1 MNNLMNDILDKYKV
15 DIDMRMHEILLSKDG
30 IADPLREAMEYSL
43 YAGGKRV
50 RPVLLMEAAGAVGGD
65 PKSMLDYAA
74 AIEFIHTYSL
84 IHDDLP
90 ALDND
95 EYRRGKKTNHKVFG
109 DDMAILA
116 GDGLQALAYEVMLS
130 CIEESAKRS
139 EETSKKIR
147 AANEIAK
154 AAGTEAMVSGQV
166 MDINSCKDEVS
177 LTRLEKMHR
186 MKTGALITAA
196 VVVGAI
202 LAGADERQV
211 AAFRKYG
218 ENIGLVFQMVDD
230 KLDVS
235 GDSRTLGKDI
245 HADERN
251 EKTTYTA
258 LLSPEELDDLIRK
271 HTQDAKEAIEGV
283 CVCPQG
289 LMKLADDLMLR
300 CG

>member
-1 MNNLMNDILDKYKV
+1 MDDMFYKYKH
-15 DIDMRMHEILLSKDG
+15 DIDTKMREILLSKEE
-30 IADPLREAMEYSL
+30 IAKPLREAMEYSL

-50 RPVLLMEAAGAVGGD
+50 RPVLLMEAARAVGGD
-65 PKSMLDYAA
+65 PGSVLDYAA

-90 ALDND
+90 ALDDD

-109 DDMAILA
+109 EAMAILA

-130 CIEESAKRS
+130 CIAKS
-139 EETSKKIR
+139 DNMGYEILKKIK
-147 AANEIAK
+147 AANEIVM

-166 MDINSCKDEVS
+166 MDISSCSYEVS

-202 LAGADERQV
+202 LAGADEKQV

-218 ENIGLVFQMVDD
+218 ENIGLAFQMVDD

-235 GDSRTLGKDI
+235 GDSKNMGKDI
-245 HADERN
+245 NADERN
-251 EKTTYTA
+251 EKITYTI
-258 LLSPEELDDLIRK
+258 LLSPVELDDLIKK
-271 HTQDAKEAIEGV
+271 HTQDAKDAIEGM
-283 CVCPQG
+283 CACPQG
-289 LMKLADDLMLR
+289 LMQLADDLMLR

>member
-1 MNNLMNDILDKYKV
+1 MDDMFYKYKH
-15 DIDMRMHEILLSKDG
+15 DIDTKMREILLSKEE
-30 IADPLREAMEYSL
+30 IAKPLREAMEYSL

-50 RPVLLMEAAGAVGGD
+50 RPVLLMEAARAVGGD
-65 PKSMLDYAA
+65 PGSVLDYAA

-90 ALDND
+90 ALDDD

-202 LAGADERQV
+202 LAGADEKQV

-218 ENIGLVFQMVDD
+218 ENIGLAFQMVDD

-235 GDSRTLGKDI
+235 GDSKNMGKDI
-245 HADERN
+245 NADERN
-251 EKTTYTA
+251 EKITYTI
-258 LLSPEELDDLIRK
+258 LLSPVELDDLIKK

-289 LMKLADDLMLR
+289 LMQLADDLMLR

>member
-1 MNNLMNDILDKYKV
+1 MDDMFYKYKH
-15 DIDMRMHEILLSKDG
+15 DIDTKMREILLSKEE
-30 IADPLREAMEYSL
+30 IAKPLREAMEYSL

-50 RPVLLMEAAGAVGGD
+50 RPVLLMEAARAVGGD
-65 PKSMLDYAA
+65 PGSVLDYAA

-90 ALDND
+90 ALDDD

-109 DDMAILA
+109 EAMAILA

-130 CIEESAKRS
+130 CIAKS
-139 EETSKKIR
+139 DNMGDEILKKIK
-147 AANEIAK
+147 AANEIVM

-166 MDINSCKDEVS
+166 MDINSCSDKDS
-177 LTRLEKMHR
+177 LTMLEKMHR

-196 VVVGAI
+196 VVAGAT

-211 AAFRKYG
+211 VAFRKYG

-235 GDSRTLGKDI
+235 GDSKNMGKDI
-245 HADERN
+245 NADERN
-251 EKTTYTA
+251 EKITYTI
-258 LLSPEELDDLIRK
+258 LLSPVELDDLIKK
-271 HTQDAKEAIEGV
+271 HTQDAKDAIEGM
-283 CVCPQG
+283 CACPQG
-289 LMKLADDLMLR
+289 LMQLADDLMLR

>member
-1 MNNLMNDILDKYKV
+1 MDDMFYKYKH
-15 DIDMRMHEILLSKDG
+15 DIDTKMREILLSKEE
-30 IADPLREAMEYSL
+30 IAKPLREAMEYSL

-50 RPVLLMEAAGAVGGD
+50 RPVLLMEAARAVGGD
-65 PKSMLDYAA
+65 PGSVLDYAA

-90 ALDND
+90 ALDDD

-109 DDMAILA
+109 EAMAILA

-130 CIEESAKRS
+130 CIAKS
-139 EETSKKIR
+139 DNMGYEILKKIK
-147 AANEIAK
+147 AANEIVM

-166 MDINSCKDEVS
+166 MDINSCSGKDS
-177 LTRLEKMHR
+177 LTMLEKMHR

-196 VVVGAI
+196 VVAGAT
-202 LAGADERQV
+202 LVGADEKQV

-218 ENIGLVFQMVDD
+218 ENIGLAFQMVDD

-235 GDSRTLGKDI
+235 GDSKNMGKDI
-245 HADERN
+245 NADERN

>member
-1 MNNLMNDILDKYKV
+1 MDDILDKYKT
-15 DIDMRMHEILLSKDG
+15 DIDTRMHEILLSKDG

-90 ALDND
+90 VLDND

-218 ENIGLVFQMVDD
+218 ENIGLAFQMVDD

-289 LMKLADDLMLR
+289 LMQLADDLMLR

>member
-1 MNNLMNDILDKYKV
+1 MNNLMNDILDKYKT
-15 DIDMRMHEILLSKDG
+15 DIDTRMHEILLSKDG

-109 DDMAILA
+109 EAMAILV

-147 AANEIAK
+147 AANEIAM

-166 MDINSCKDEVS
+166 MDISSCSDEVN

-196 VVVGAI
+196 VVAGAI
-202 LAGADERQV
+202 LADADEKQV
-211 AAFRKYG
+211 VAFRKYG
-218 ENIGLVFQMVDD
+218 ENIGLAFQMVDD

-235 GDSRTLGKDI
+235 GDSKNMGKDI
-245 HADERN
+245 NADERN
-251 EKTTYTA
+251 EKITYTI
-258 LLSPEELDDLIRK
+258 LLSPVELDDLIKK
-271 HTQDAKEAIEGV
+271 HTQDAKDAIEGM
-283 CVCPQG
+283 CACPQG
-289 LMKLADDLMLR
+289 LMQLADDLMLR

>member
-1 MNNLMNDILDKYKV
+1 MDDMFYKYKH
-15 DIDMRMHEILLSKDG
+15 DIDTKMREILLSKEE
-30 IADPLREAMEYSL
+30 IAKPLREAMEYSL

-50 RPVLLMEAAGAVGGD
+50 RPVLLMEAARAVGGD
-65 PKSMLDYAA
+65 PGSVLDYAA
-74 AIEFIHTYSL
+74 AIEFIHTYAL

-90 ALDND
+90 ALDDD

-147 AANEIAK
+147 AANEIAM

-166 MDINSCKDEVS
+166 MDISSCSDEVN

-196 VVVGAI
+196 VVAGAT

-211 AAFRKYG
+211 VAFRKYG

-251 EKTTYTA
+251 EKITYTI
-258 LLSPEELDDLIRK
+258 LLSPVELDDLIKK
-271 HTQDAKEAIEGV
+271 HTQDAKDAIEGM
-283 CVCPQG
+283 CACPQG
-289 LMKLADDLMLR
+289 LMQLADDLMLR

>member
-1 MNNLMNDILDKYKV
+1 MNNLMNDILDKYKT
-15 DIDMRMHEILLSKDG
+15 DIDTRMHEILLSKDG

-196 VVVGAI
+196 VVAGAT

-211 AAFRKYG
+211 VAFRKYG

-289 LMKLADDLMLR
+289 LMRLADDLMLR

>member
-1 MNNLMNDILDKYKV
+1 MDDMFYKYKH
-15 DIDMRMHEILLSKDG
+15 DIDTKMREILLSKEE
-30 IADPLREAMEYSL
+30 IAKPLREAMEYSL

-50 RPVLLMEAAGAVGGD
+50 RPVLLMEAARAVGGD
-65 PKSMLDYAA
+65 PGSVLDYAA

-90 ALDND
+90 ALDDD

-109 DDMAILA
+109 EAMAILA

-130 CIEESAKRS
+130 CIAKS
-139 EETSKKIR
+139 DNMGYEILKKIK
-147 AANEIAK
+147 AANEIVM

-166 MDINSCKDEVS
+166 MDISSCSDEVN

-196 VVVGAI
+196 VVAGAI
-202 LAGADERQV
+202 LADADEKQV
-211 AAFRKYG
+211 VAFRKYG
-218 ENIGLVFQMVDD
+218 ENIGLAFQMVDD

-235 GDSRTLGKDI
+235 GDSKNMGKDI
-245 HADERN
+245 NADERN
-251 EKTTYTA
+251 EKTTYTT
-258 LLSPEELDDLIRK
+258 LLSPAELEDLIKK
-271 HTQDAKEAIEGV
+271 HTQDAKDAIDGI
-283 CVCPQG
+283 CACPQG
-289 LMKLADDLMLR
+289 LMQLADDLMLR

>member
-1 MNNLMNDILDKYKV
+1 MDDMFYKYKH
-15 DIDMRMHEILLSKDG
+15 DIDTKMREILLSKEE
-30 IADPLREAMEYSL
+30 IAKPLREAMEYSL

-202 LAGADERQV
+202 LAGADEKQV

-218 ENIGLVFQMVDD
+218 ENIGLAFQMVDD

-251 EKTTYTA
+251 EKATYTA

>member
-1 MNNLMNDILDKYKV
+1 MNNLMNDILDKYKT
-15 DIDMRMHEILLSKDG
+15 DIDTRMHEILLSKDG

-202 LAGADERQV
+202 LAGADEKQV

-218 ENIGLVFQMVDD
+218 ENIGLAFQMVDD

-235 GDSRTLGKDI
+235 GDSKNMGKDI
-245 HADERN
+245 NADERN
-251 EKTTYTA
+251 EKITYTI
-258 LLSPEELDDLIRK
+258 LLSPVELDDLIKK
-271 HTQDAKEAIEGV
+271 HTQDAKDAIEGM
-283 CVCPQG
+283 CACPQG

>member
-1 MNNLMNDILDKYKV
+1 MK
-15 DIDMRMHEILLSKDG
+15 
-30 IADPLREAMEYSL
+30 
-43 YAGGKRV
+43 
-50 RPVLLMEAAGAVGGD
+50 
-65 PKSMLDYAA
+65 
-74 AIEFIHTYSL
+74 
-84 IHDDLP
+84 
-90 ALDND
+90 
-95 EYRRGKKTNHKVFG
+95 YRRGKKTNHKVFG
-109 DDMAILA
+109 EAMAILA

-130 CIEESAKRS
+130 CIAKS
-139 EETSKKIR
+139 DNMGYEILKKIK
-147 AANEIAK
+147 AANEIVM

-166 MDINSCKDEVS
+166 MDINSCSDKDS
-177 LTRLEKMHR
+177 LTMLEKMHR

-196 VVVGAI
+196 VVAGAT

-211 AAFRKYG
+211 VAFRKYG

>member
-1 MNNLMNDILDKYKV
+1 MDDMFYKYKH
-15 DIDMRMHEILLSKDG
+15 DIDTKMREILLSKEE
-30 IADPLREAMEYSL
+30 IAKPLREAMEYSL

-50 RPVLLMEAAGAVGGD
+50 RPVLLMEAARAVGGD

-196 VVVGAI
+196 VVAGAT
-202 LAGADERQV
+202 LAGADEKQV

-218 ENIGLVFQMVDD
+218 ENIGLAFQMVDD

-245 HADERN
+245 HTDERN
-251 EKTTYTA
+251 EKTTYTV

-289 LMKLADDLMLR
+289 LMRLADDLMLR

>member
-1 MNNLMNDILDKYKV
+1 MDDMFYKYKH
-15 DIDMRMHEILLSKDG
+15 DIDTKMREILLSKEE
-30 IADPLREAMEYSL
+30 IAKPLREAMEYSL

-50 RPVLLMEAAGAVGGD
+50 RPVLLMEAARAVGGD
-65 PKSMLDYAA
+65 PGSVLDYAA

-90 ALDND
+90 ALDDD

-109 DDMAILA
+109 EAMAILA

-130 CIEESAKRS
+130 CIAKS
-139 EETSKKIR
+139 DNMGYEILKKIK
-147 AANEIAK
+147 AANEIVM

-166 MDINSCKDEVS
+166 MDISSCSYEVN

-196 VVVGAI
+196 VVAGAI
-202 LAGADERQV
+202 LADADEKQV
-211 AAFRKYG
+211 VAFRKYG
-218 ENIGLVFQMVDD
+218 ENIGLAFQMVDD

-235 GDSRTLGKDI
+235 GDSKNMGKDI
-245 HADERN
+245 NADERN
-251 EKTTYTA
+251 EKTTYTT
-258 LLSPEELDDLIRK
+258 LLSPAELEDLIKK
-271 HTQDAKEAIEGV
+271 HTQDAKDAIDGI
-283 CVCPQG
+283 CACPQG
-289 LMKLADDLMLR
+289 LMQLADDLMLR

>member
-1 MNNLMNDILDKYKV
+1 MDDIFDKYKV
-15 DIDMRMHEILLSKDG
+15 DIDMRMREILLSKKD
-30 IADPLREAMEYSL
+30 ITAPLKKAMEYSL

-50 RPVLLMEAAGAVGGD
+50 RPVLLLEATRAVGGD
-65 PKSMLDYAA
+65 PRSVLDYAA

-90 ALDND
+90 ALDDD

-109 DDMAILA
+109 EDMAILA
-116 GDGLQALAYEVMLS
+116 GDGLQSLAWEVMLS
-130 CIEESAKRS
+130 DITACTEQGEIPRN
-139 EETSKKIR
+139 KIL

-166 MDINSCKDEVS
+166 MDISSCSDEVN

-196 VVVGAI
+196 VVAGAI
-202 LAGADERQV
+202 LADADEKQV
-211 AAFRKYG
+211 VAFRKYG
-218 ENIGLVFQMVDD
+218 ENIGLAFQMVDD

-235 GDSRTLGKDI
+235 GDSKNMGKDI
-245 HADERN
+245 NADERN
-251 EKTTYTA
+251 EKITYTI
-258 LLSPEELDDLIRK
+258 LLSPVELDDLIKK
-271 HTQDAKEAIEGV
+271 HTQDAKDAIEGM
-283 CVCPQG
+283 CACPQG
-289 LMKLADDLMLR
+289 LMQLADDLMLR

>member
-1 MNNLMNDILDKYKV
+1 MDDMFYKYKH
-15 DIDMRMHEILLSKDG
+15 DIDTKMREILLSKEE
-30 IADPLREAMEYSL
+30 IAKPLREAMEYSL

-50 RPVLLMEAAGAVGGD
+50 RPVLLMEAARAVGGD
-65 PKSMLDYAA
+65 PGSVLDYAA

-90 ALDND
+90 ALDDD

-109 DDMAILA
+109 EAMAILA

-130 CIEESAKRS
+130 CIAKS
-139 EETSKKIR
+139 DNMGYEILKKIK
-147 AANEIAK
+147 AANEIVM

-186 MKTGALITAA
+186 MKTGALITVA
-196 VVVGAI
+196 VVAGAT

-218 ENIGLVFQMVDD
+218 ENIGLAFQMVDD

-235 GDSRTLGKDI
+235 GDSKNMGKDI
-245 HADERN
+245 NADERN
-251 EKTTYTA
+251 EKITYTI
-258 LLSPEELDDLIRK
+258 LLSPVELDDLIKK
-271 HTQDAKEAIEGV
+271 HTQDAKDAIEGM
-283 CVCPQG
+283 CACPQG
-289 LMKLADDLMLR
+289 LMQLADDLMLR

>member
-1 MNNLMNDILDKYKV
+1 MDDMFYKYKH
-15 DIDMRMHEILLSKDG
+15 DIDTKMREILLSKEE
-30 IADPLREAMEYSL
+30 IAKPLREAMEYSL

-50 RPVLLMEAAGAVGGD
+50 RPVLLMEAARAVGGD
-65 PKSMLDYAA
+65 PGSVLDYAA

-90 ALDND
+90 ALDDD

-109 DDMAILA
+109 EAMAILA

-130 CIEESAKRS
+130 CIAKS
-139 EETSKKIR
+139 YNMGYEILKKIK
-147 AANEIAK
+147 AANEIVM

-166 MDINSCKDEVS
+166 MDINSCSDKDS
-177 LTRLEKMHR
+177 LTMLEKMHR

-196 VVVGAI
+196 VVAGAT

-211 AAFRKYG
+211 VAFRKYG

-235 GDSRTLGKDI
+235 GDSKNMGKDI
-245 HADERN
+245 NADERN
-251 EKTTYTA
+251 EKTTYTT
-258 LLSPEELDDLIRK
+258 LLSPAELEDLIKK
-271 HTQDAKEAIEGV
+271 HTQDAKDAIDGI
-283 CVCPQG
+283 CACPQG
-289 LMKLADDLMLR
+289 LMQLADDLMLR

>member
-1 MNNLMNDILDKYKV
+1 MNDMFYKYKH
-15 DIDMRMHEILLSKDG
+15 DIDTKMHEILLSKEE
-30 IADPLREAMEYSL
+30 IAKPLREAMEYSL

-50 RPVLLMEAAGAVGGD
+50 RPVLLMEAARAVGGD
-65 PKSMLDYAA
+65 PGSVLDYAA

-90 ALDND
+90 ALDDD

-109 DDMAILA
+109 EAMAILA

-166 MDINSCKDEVS
+166 MDINSCSDKDS
-177 LTRLEKMHR
+177 LTMLEKMHR

-196 VVVGAI
+196 VVAGAT

-211 AAFRKYG
+211 VAFRKYG

-251 EKTTYTA
+251 EKITYTI
-258 LLSPEELDDLIRK
+258 LLSPVELDDLIKK
-271 HTQDAKEAIEGV
+271 HTQDAKDAIEGM
-283 CVCPQG
+283 CACPQG
-289 LMKLADDLMLR
+289 LMQLADDLMLR

>member
-1 MNNLMNDILDKYKV
+1 MDDMFYKYKH
-15 DIDMRMHEILLSKDG
+15 DIDTKMREILLSKDG

-50 RPVLLMEAAGAVGGD
+50 RPVLLMEAARAVGGD
-65 PKSMLDYAA
+65 PGSVLDYAA

-90 ALDND
+90 ALDDD

-109 DDMAILA
+109 EAMAILA

-130 CIEESAKRS
+130 CIAKS
-139 EETSKKIR
+139 DNMGDEILKKIK
-147 AANEIAK
+147 AANEIVM

-166 MDINSCKDEVS
+166 MDINSCSDKGS
-177 LTRLEKMHR
+177 LTMLEKMHR

-218 ENIGLVFQMVDD
+218 ENIGLAFQMVDD

-235 GDSRTLGKDI
+235 GDSKNMGKDI
-245 HADERN
+245 NADERN
-251 EKTTYTA
+251 EKITYTI
-258 LLSPEELDDLIRK
+258 LLSPVELDDLIK
-271 HTQDAKEAIEGV
+271 KYTQDAKDAIEGM
-283 CVCPQG
+283 CACPQG
-289 LMKLADDLMLR
+289 LMQLADDLMLR

>member
-1 MNNLMNDILDKYKV
+1 MNNLMNDILDKYKT
-15 DIDMRMHEILLSKDG
+15 DIDTRMHEILLSKEE
-30 IADPLREAMEYSL
+30 IAKPLREAMEYSL

-50 RPVLLMEAAGAVGGD
+50 RPVLLMEAARAVGGD
-65 PKSMLDYAA
+65 PGSVLDYAA

-90 ALDND
+90 ALDDD

-109 DDMAILA
+109 EAMAILA

-202 LAGADERQV
+202 LAGADEKQV

-218 ENIGLVFQMVDD
+218 ENIGLAFQMVDD

-235 GDSRTLGKDI
+235 GDSKNMGKDI
-245 HADERN
+245 NADERN
-251 EKTTYTA
+251 EKTTYTV

-289 LMKLADDLMLR
+289 LMRLADDLMLR

>member
-1 MNNLMNDILDKYKV
+1 MNNLMNDILDKYKT
-15 DIDMRMHEILLSKDG
+15 DIDTRMHEILLSKDG

-196 VVVGAI
+196 VVAGAT

-211 AAFRKYG
+211 VAFRKYG

>member
-1 MNNLMNDILDKYKV
+1 MDDMFYKYKH
-15 DIDMRMHEILLSKDG
+15 DIDTKMREILLSKDG

-65 PKSMLDYAA
+65 PGSVLDYAA
-74 AIEFIHTYSL
+74 AVEFIHTYSL

-90 ALDND
+90 ALDDD

-109 DDMAILA
+109 EAMAILA

-130 CIEESAKRS
+130 CIAKS
-139 EETSKKIR
+139 DNMGDEILKKIK
-147 AANEIAK
+147 AANEIVM

-166 MDINSCKDEVS
+166 MDINSCSDKGS
-177 LTRLEKMHR
+177 LTMLEKMHR

-196 VVVGAI
+196 VVAGAT

-211 AAFRKYG
+211 VAFRKYG

-245 HADERN
+245 HTDERN
-251 EKTTYTA
+251 EKTTYTV

-289 LMKLADDLMLR
+289 LMRLADDLMLR

>member
-1 MNNLMNDILDKYKV
+1 MNNLMNDILDKYKT
-15 DIDMRMHEILLSKDG
+15 DIDTRMHEILLSKDG

-50 RPVLLMEAAGAVGGD
+50 RPVLLMEAAGAMGGD

-130 CIEESAKRS
+130 CIE
-139 EETSKKIR
+139 KIR

-202 LAGADERQV
+202 LAGADEKQV

-218 ENIGLVFQMVDD
+218 ENIGLAFQMVDD

-235 GDSRTLGKDI
+235 GDSKNMGKDI
-245 HADERN
+245 NADERN
-251 EKTTYTA
+251 EKITYTI
-258 LLSPEELDDLIRK
+258 LLSPVELDDLIKK
-271 HTQDAKEAIEGV
+271 HTQDAKDAIEGM
-283 CVCPQG
+283 CACPQG
-289 LMKLADDLMLR
+289 LMQLADDLMLR

>member
-1 MNNLMNDILDKYKV
+1 
-15 DIDMRMHEILLSKDG
+15 
-30 IADPLREAMEYSL
+30 
-43 YAGGKRV
+43 
-50 RPVLLMEAAGAVGGD
+50 
-65 PKSMLDYAA
+65 
-74 AIEFIHTYSL
+74 
-84 IHDDLP
+84 
-90 ALDND
+90 
-95 EYRRGKKTNHKVFG
+95 
-109 DDMAILA
+109 MAILA

-130 CIEESAKRS
+130 CIEESANRS

-196 VVVGAI
+196 VVAGAT

-211 AAFRKYG
+211 VAFRKYG

>member
-1 MNNLMNDILDKYKV
+1 MDDIFDKYKV
-15 DIDMRMHEILLSKDG
+15 DIDMRMREILLSKTG
-30 IADPLREAMEYSL
+30 IADPLRKAMEYSL

-50 RPVLLMEAAGAVGGD
+50 RPVLLMEAARAVGGD
-65 PKSMLDYAA
+65 PKSVLDYAT

-130 CIEESAKRS
+130 CIAKS
-139 EETSKKIR
+139 DNMGYEILKKIK
-147 AANEIAK
+147 AANEIVM

-166 MDINSCKDEVS
+166 MDINSCSDKDS
-177 LTRLEKMHR
+177 LTMLEKMHR

-196 VVVGAI
+196 VVAGAT

-211 AAFRKYG
+211 VAFRKYG
-218 ENIGLVFQMVDD
+218 ENIGLAFQMVDD

-235 GDSRTLGKDI
+235 GDSKNMGKDI
-245 HADERN
+245 NADERN
-251 EKTTYTA
+251 EKTTYTT
-258 LLSPEELDDLIRK
+258 LLSPAELEDLIKK
-271 HTQDAKEAIEGV
+271 HTQDAKDAIDGI
-283 CVCPQG
+283 CACPQG
-289 LMKLADDLMLR
+289 LMQLADDLMLR

>member
-1 MNNLMNDILDKYKV
+1 MDDMFYKYKH
-15 DIDMRMHEILLSKDG
+15 DIDTKMREILLSKEE
-30 IADPLREAMEYSL
+30 IAKPLREAMEYSL

-50 RPVLLMEAAGAVGGD
+50 RPVLLMEAARAVGGD
-65 PKSMLDYAA
+65 PGSVLDYAA

-202 LAGADERQV
+202 LADADEKQV
-211 AAFRKYG
+211 VAFRKYG
-218 ENIGLVFQMVDD
+218 ENIGLAFQMVDD

-235 GDSRTLGKDI
+235 GDSKNMGKDI
-245 HADERN
+245 NADERN

>member
-1 MNNLMNDILDKYKV
+1 MDDMFYKYKH
-15 DIDMRMHEILLSKDG
+15 DIDTKMREILLSKEE
-30 IADPLREAMEYSL
+30 IAKPLREAMEYSL

-50 RPVLLMEAAGAVGGD
+50 RPVLLMEAARAVGGD
-65 PKSMLDYAA
+65 PGSVLDYAA

-90 ALDND
+90 ALDDD

-109 DDMAILA
+109 EAMAILA

-166 MDINSCKDEVS
+166 MDINSCSDKDS
-177 LTRLEKMHR
+177 LTMLEKMHR

-196 VVVGAI
+196 VVAGAT

-211 AAFRKYG
+211 VAFRKYG
-218 ENIGLVFQMVDD
+218 ENIGLAFQMVDD

-251 EKTTYTA
+251 EKITYTI
-258 LLSPEELDDLIRK
+258 LLSPVELDDLIKK
-271 HTQDAKEAIEGV
+271 HTQDAKDAIDGI
-283 CVCPQG
+283 CACPQG
-289 LMKLADDLMLR
+289 LMQLADDLMLR

>member
-1 MNNLMNDILDKYKV
+1 MDDMFYKYKH
-15 DIDMRMHEILLSKDG
+15 DIDTKMREILLSKEE
-30 IADPLREAMEYSL
+30 IAKPLREAMEYSL

-50 RPVLLMEAAGAVGGD
+50 RPVLLMEAARAVGGD
-65 PKSMLDYAA
+65 PGSVLDYAA

-90 ALDND
+90 ALDDD

-109 DDMAILA
+109 EAMAILA

-130 CIEESAKRS
+130 CIAKS
-139 EETSKKIR
+139 DNMGYEILKKIK
-147 AANEIAK
+147 AANEIVM

-166 MDINSCKDEVS
+166 MDINSCSDKDS
-177 LTRLEKMHR
+177 LTMLEKMHR

-196 VVVGAI
+196 VVAGAT

-211 AAFRKYG
+211 VAFRKYG
-218 ENIGLVFQMVDD
+218 ENIGLAFQMVDD

-235 GDSRTLGKDI
+235 GDSKNMGKDI
-245 HADERN
+245 NADERN
-251 EKTTYTA
+251 EKITYTI
-258 LLSPEELDDLIRK
+258 LLSPVELDDLIKK
-271 HTQDAKEAIEGV
+271 HTQDAKDAIEGM
-283 CVCPQG
+283 CACPQG
-289 LMKLADDLMLR
+289 LMQLADDLMLR

>member
-1 MNNLMNDILDKYKV
+1 MDDMFYKYKH
-15 DIDMRMHEILLSKDG
+15 DIDTKMREILLSKEE
-30 IADPLREAMEYSL
+30 IAKPLREAMEYSL

-50 RPVLLMEAAGAVGGD
+50 RPVLLMEAARAVGGD

-202 LAGADERQV
+202 LAGADEKQV

-218 ENIGLVFQMVDD
+218 ENIGLAFQMVDD

-235 GDSRTLGKDI
+235 GDSKNMGKDI
-245 HADERN
+245 NADERN
-251 EKTTYTA
+251 EKITYTI
-258 LLSPEELDDLIRK
+258 LLSPVELDDLIKK
-271 HTQDAKEAIEGV
+271 HTQDAKDAIEGM
-283 CVCPQG
+283 CACPQG

>member
-1 MNNLMNDILDKYKV
+1 MNNLMNDILDKYKT
-15 DIDMRMHEILLSKDG
+15 DIDTRMHEILLSKDG

-50 RPVLLMEAAGAVGGD
+50 RPVLLMEAAGAVGGE

-196 VVVGAI
+196 VVAGAT

-211 AAFRKYG
+211 VAFRKYG